1 MPLASHKI
9 NHMRILS
16 FKNVDE
22 LAAQTEVLFRE
33 MYEQINKPVL
43 RGFFPTGK
51 SAEKLYARLRENSF
65 WKKKFQLLQIDE
77 FAQPEPI
84 FFQTLLKQIIEPLEL
99 NFEAIQASWSEDEMA
114 QHIER
119 VIARPIDFCLL
130 GLGPN
135 GHIGFHEPGC
145 GDEDFLGGRVHLSE
159 QSFQRVQAA
168 ISPWALTFG
177 AGSFL
182 KAQKIIM
189 IATGAEKEIIF
200 QKFID
205 SKADPEI
212 PATLLKAH
220 PDFTVLTTFNFKS

>member
-1 MPLASHKI
+1 
-9 NHMRILS
+9 MRILS
-16 FKNVDE
+16 FKNVDA
-22 LAAQTEVLFRE
+22 LATQTEVLFRE
-33 MYEQINKPVL
+33 MFEQTHQPCL

-51 SAEKLYARLRENSF
+51 SAEKLYERFRANSF

-99 NFEAIQASWSEDEMA
+99 NFEAIQPLWSDDEMA

-119 VIARPIDFCLL
+119 VITRRIDFCLL

-135 GHIGFHEPGC
+135 GHIGFHEPDC

-168 ISPWALTFG
+168 TSPWALTFG

-189 IATGAEKEIIF
+189 IATGAEKELIF
-200 QKFID
+200 KKFTE
-205 SKADPEI
+205 SPATADI

-220 PDFTVLTTFNFKS
+220 PDFTVLTTFDFKS